1 MFTKKCIDNR
11 TKNTKREITN
21 ETKQIVYSRDEWK
34 CVICKCWTQD
44 EFHHINYGWSA
55 IYTDNRNDPDQL
67 VLLCHNCHNK
77 LHFEWYTEYR
87 DKTIEYITNY
97 YENNSQR

>member
-55 IYTDNRNDPDQL
+55 IYTDNRNDLDQL